1 MDRKNQLKYIL
12 QMQMA
17 QMLYGRN
24 GVDALVKTCSVVAVI
39 LMFINIFF
47 NNTVLYF
54 MWVGL
59 AAYAIFRIISKNIPK
74 RHAENRKFLE
84 VTSLPRKRVNF
95 MKMQWRDRS
104 TSRYYICAKCN
115 QQIRVPRG
123 KGRIEIRC
131 PRCSNKFIKK
141 T

>member
-24 GVDALVKTCSVVAVI
+24 GVDALVKTCSALAVI

-47 NNTVLYF
+47 NNTVIYF

-104 TSRYYICAKCN
+104 TSRYYICTKCN